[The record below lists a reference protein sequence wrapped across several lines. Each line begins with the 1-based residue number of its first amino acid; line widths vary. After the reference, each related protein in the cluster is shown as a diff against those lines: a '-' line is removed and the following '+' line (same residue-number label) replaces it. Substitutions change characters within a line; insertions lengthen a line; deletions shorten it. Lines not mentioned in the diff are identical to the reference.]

1 MIIIFHFPFLIF
13 MQHAVN
19 SVEHHFR
26 NMSKHKSYLHFVRKH
41 FWAELSHPRHGNKHV
56 EKDQTEPATEKKQS
70 WHKLDRRLSDKAN
83 KRIIVC
89 LDWRLCRC
97 QKMLGSMESRL
108 SITLQKTCQHLPTP
122 KLISSSVRS
131 LVRKKMNREWDRVI
145 EYTEK

>member
-1 MIIIFHFPFLIF
+1 MIIIFHFPFLTF

-26 NMSKHKSYLHFVRKH
+26 NMSKHESYLHFVRKH

-56 EKDQTEPATEKKQS
+56 EKDQPEPATEKKQS

-108 SITLQKTCQHLPTP
+108 SITLQKTYP
-122 KLISSSVRS
+122 KVDILLCPISSEKRDEQGVRQS
-131 LVRKKMNREWDRVI
+131 HWIHQEI
-145 EYTEK
+145 S